1 MKLCM
6 IGSRGHYAIV
16 FEGLHLLQDVT
27 IAGISSGCEDTVEP
41 LLKKCKEAGH
51 SPKLYDNYLTMLD
64 EVKPDLVCIDGPFDA
79 HAEMCIAAFKRN
91 IHVFCEKPMA
101 LTLADLDRA
110 QEAYA
115 KTSGLHFVSM
125 VAMRYQ
131 DDFSTAWKAVRDGA
145 VGTVKLIRFQKSY
158 KLGERPPF
166 YKSRKTYGGTIPWVG
181 SHAIDFIYWFS
192 QSGFKS
198 VSATHTAE
206 DNFGFGDLEIAAQC
220 QFVMKN
226 GIQASASIDYLRP
239 ASAPTHGDDRIRV
252 AGTKGILELIGGTI
266 TLLDKTGSR
275 TLPLEP
281 SLPAFNDF
289 VLHIK
294 GATIGRV
301 DAAQTF
307 EMTRACLLARQS
319 ADCGEKV
326 VF

>member
-6 IGSRGHYAIV
+6 IGSRGHYGIV
-16 FEGLHLLQDVT
+16 FEGLSLLTDVK
-27 IAGISSGCEDTVEP
+27 IAGISSGCEDDVTP
-41 LLKKCKEAGH
+41 LLKRCEAAGH
-51 SPKLYDNYLTMLD
+51 TPAVYDDYLTMLD
-64 EVKPDLVCIDGPFDA
+64 EVKPDMVCIDGPFDA
-79 HAEMCIAAFKRN
+79 HAQMCIDAFERN

-101 LTLADLDRA
+101 LTLGDLDRA
-110 QEAYA
+110 QAAYA
-115 KTSGLHFVSM
+115 KTKNLHFVSM

-198 VSATHTAE
+198 VCSTHTAT

-220 QFVMKN
+220 QFVMSN

-252 AGTKGILELIGGTI
+252 AGTKGILELINGTI
-266 TLLDKTGSR
+266 TLLDEAGSR

-289 VLHIK
+289 VLRIK
-294 GATIGRV
+294 GDVPGRV

-307 EMTRACLLARQS
+307 EMTRACLLARES
-319 ADCGEKV
+319 ADSGV
-326 VF
+326 IVRF